1 MSADPNVL
9 PDEAERRRIR
19 EDTASNLFV
28 NAGAGSGKTAAL
40 VLASSCVDL
49 RVTQVSN
56 QTRGMH
62 AVLTASVLT
71 RRE

>member
-1 MSADPNVL
+1 
-9 PDEAERRRIR
+9 
-19 EDTASNLFV
+19 
-28 NAGAGSGKTAAL
+28 

-49 RVTQVSN
+49 RVMQVSN
-56 QTRGMH
+56 QTRGVH

>member
-1 MSADPNVL
+1 MRDALDAMVSWMQ
-9 PDEAERRRIR
+9 E
-19 EDTASNLFV
+19 LFDL
-28 NAGAGSGKTAAL
+28 GKAAAL

-56 QTRGMH
+56 QTRGVH
-62 AVLTASVLT
+62 AALTASVLT

>member
-1 MSADPNVL
+1 MRDALDAMVSWMQ
-9 PDEAERRRIR
+9 E
-19 EDTASNLFV
+19 LFDL
-28 NAGAGSGKTAAL
+28 GKTAAL